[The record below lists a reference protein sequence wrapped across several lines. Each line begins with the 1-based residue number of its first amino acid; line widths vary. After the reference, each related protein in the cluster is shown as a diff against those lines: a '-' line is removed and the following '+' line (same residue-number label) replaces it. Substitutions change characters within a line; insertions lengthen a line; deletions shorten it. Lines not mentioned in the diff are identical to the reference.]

1 MDALWKAT
9 ESIAS
14 YTRCILIHNKIVY
27 ILYCTSVN
35 TFSGSVHIYDD
46 IYGMRSLE
54 IHICLYAM
62 LLLSLSVT
70 VTFKI
75 FN

>member
-1 MDALWKAT
+1 MDALWEAT

-14 YTRCILIHNKIVY
+14 YTCCM
-27 ILYCTSVN
+27 YCTSVN
-35 TFSGSVHIYDD
+35 TFSGSVHIYVD
-46 IYGMRSLE
+46 IYGMCSLE

-62 LLLSLSVT
+62 LLLSLFVT